1 MAPETPRRHSQEL
14 KPTSSVP
21 RGAYLFGALCTL
33 ALCIFAGVDA
43 GKVRPNDGTVWLLGR
58 AQIRVLEVESALDGT
73 VSPLEPGDTIIGI
86 GNTLVSSPQDAARV
100 LSKQA
105 TGTVVPYL
113 VERESRLLRL
123 PVRLTEFRTAGR
135 FYIYYAMMAAA
146 YWLFGMWVYLKGRDD
161 IATRLFFLMCLLF
174 SVFFMTNMGRSSYFW
189 GDIITQNAGALARFM
204 MPAIFLHFFLIYP
217 EKKIILTRY
226 PRLGQLIYL
235 LPLIF
240 YVQFTIDQFFG
251 SHAPRIYNTRW
262 LILGVFFSAGV
273 IAQVHSYVQTP
284 DPLQRRHLRILTLGT
299 LCGIVPFLI
308 LTMLPDSL
316 IDTGLAFACTAP
328 LIAIPLSFGYGIAR
342 YRVMEIE
349 VLLKRRLVYFTLTAS
364 VMVAYFALVLFLGI
378 LFFRI
383 SGQTSQIVAAV
394 ATLIIA
400 GMLWPARSYLQ
411 VLLDKRYFMTQ
422 SNLAEVL
429 QEFGREIPR
438 ILQTGALVESV
449 GSRLCAI
456 LDLPRMAIY
465 LRDTS
470 NHDLWSLAGEASAN
484 PENSASSPRLTG
496 PCSPELMLPALGR
509 RLEEYP
515 EPYWIEDSEPGDTL
529 RSVSTREQADLAER
543 LSEQSRLADKGLAL
557 VVPMNVHG
565 RLVGFFALPRKR
577 GGDSFLIQD
586 LELLTLLSGQVAL
599 QIENSRLYDEELKNQ
614 KLEEQLSLARTI
626 QSRLLPGSI
635 PVVEGLQLSACN
647 ITSAQVSGDY
657 YDLIERH
664 DGTLAIVI
672 SDVSGKGVPAS
683 LLASSLQASLRAHCD
698 TCGDPALI
706 IERVNRYLHASTS
719 PEHFATLFLG
729 IYDPTSRFLRYCSG
743 GHDPAL
749 LRHGDGRIEE
759 LSAGGLPIGAFDFSE
774 YEEGSAHLAPGDT
787 LFLYTDGLT
796 EMADETDE
804 QFGIDRIKQVLS
816 EHWELTSEML
826 IQQMKDQL
834 EIFSGRSDADD
845 DITLIAAKVGGD
857 KFETWGNKTIGE
869 S

>member
-21 RGAYLFGALCTL
+21 RGAYIFGALCTL
-33 ALCIFAGVDA
+33 ALCIFAGIDA

-58 AQIRVLEVESALDGT
+58 AQIRVLEVESAMDGT
-73 VSPLEPGDTIIGI
+73 VSPLKPGDTIIGI
-86 GNTLVSSPQDAARV
+86 GNTLVSSPQDAARM
-100 LSKQA
+100 LSKQT

-204 MPAIFLHFFLIYP
+204 LPAIFLHFFLIYP

-284 DPLQRRHLRILTLGT
+284 DPLQRRHLRVLTLGT

-316 IDTGLAFACTAP
+316 IDTGVAFACTAP

-470 NHDLWSLAGEASAN
+470 NHDLWSLAGEASAT
-484 PENSASSPRLTG
+484 PENPASAPRLTG
-496 PCSPELMLPALGR
+496 PCSPELTLPALGR

-515 EPYWIEDSEPGDTL
+515 EPYWIEDSEPGAAL

-577 GGDSFLIQD
+577 GDDSFLIQD

-635 PVVEGLQLSACN
+635 PEVEGLQLSACN

-749 LRHGDGRIEE
+749 LRHSDGRIEE

-796 EMADETDE
+796 EMADDTDE

-816 EHWELTSEML
+816 EHWDLTSEML

-845 DITLIAAKVGGD
+845 DITLIAAKVSGD
-857 KFETWGNKTIGE
+857 KFGARGNKTIGE